1 MEVSSNCKKG
11 GAHGEGPF
19 QANDPSPCMGLGP
32 RAPRLK
38 LGNSRNQQKVD
49 KIGEVSSWDAFCVEN
64 QVGCGVVDWEY
75 PGSAR
80 ELLEEV
86 EVWISEVKVSLEKEI
101 MQEERQV
108 DGWCEQ
114 AWDDVHGKELKMED
128 VRAGRAEE
136 IGYMKSRNIWREV
149 DLEECFRVTGK
160 EPLSVK
166 WVDTDKG
173 TEGQPL
179 VRCRLVARDFKGKD
193 EKDREDLF
201 AATPP
206 LELKRVLMSKAVTRR
221 RKRQGVRKLLF
232 IDARKAHLNPECLKD
247 VYIELPAE
255 AGAGPGK
262 CGKLVYWLYGCR
274 EAAQAWEEHYSEK
287 MESVGFTRGTH
298 SPVVF
303 YHEGKDLSCVVH
315 GDDFTFE
322 GEAEDLKWIAE
333 KMKEWFEVKVRG
345 LLGPEEDD
353 DKEVTILG
361 RVVKWKEWGIEYQA
375 DPRHRQLIMEYFG
388 FDNSTRAL
396 QNNGGKEEEEGD
408 DEALEGEEAR
418 NYRGSAARLN
428 YMAQDSPGIM
438 FGTKEACRGMASPTR
453 GDFRRLKKVAKFL
466 VGRVAEV
473 WRFEW
478 QEEGQSVL
486 VYTDSDW
493 AGCRRTRKSSSGGLL
508 MLGSHCIKAW
518 CSTQGALALS
528 SAEAEYYSLV
538 EGVLRARG
546 LQNIGKEIGMDGTG
560 ESVKLKVKID
570 SSAAKAFVSKRGSGK
585 MRHMEVKWLWL
596 QEEVRKGRVE
606 VGKVRGDSNPADLMT
621 KYLNVREIAERLSNM
636 SIRLEE
642 RNEKEVQEV
651 VKESRLRWCKVKGSK
666 VKEKQKAV
674 IGWVS
679 PRGSKR

>member
-1 MEVSSNCKKG
+1 M
-11 GAHGEGPF
+11 
-19 QANDPSPCMGLGP
+19 
-32 RAPRLK
+32 
-38 LGNSRNQQKVD
+38 
-49 KIGEVSSWDAFCVEN
+49 
-64 QVGCGVVDWEY
+64 
-75 PGSAR
+75 
-80 ELLEEV
+80 
-86 EVWISEVKVSLEKEI
+86 
-101 MQEERQV
+101 
-108 DGWCEQ
+108 
-114 AWDDVHGKELKMED
+114 
-128 VRAGRAEE
+128 
-136 IGYMKSRNIWREV
+136 
-149 DLEECFRVTGK
+149 
-160 EPLSVK
+160 
-166 WVDTDKG
+166 
-173 TEGQPL
+173 
-179 VRCRLVARDFKGKD
+179 VARDFKGKD

-333 KMKEWFEVKVRG
+333 QMKEWFEVKVRG

-570 SSAAKAFVSKRGSGK
+570 SSAAKALVSKRGSGK

-651 VKESRLRWCKVKGSK
+651 VKESRLRWWKVKGSK